1 LIQLWND
8 KGAVILSLA
17 IQPYLIFNSGLN
29 GVHQYLNQMVGFYAQ
44 HGFVKFFNPLNFG
57 KVSDLNLESASPS
70 CLWFNAYVV
79 AVGTVNASV
88 HVFEWK
94 TGIRKYLLLL
104 GSMNPKTVPKSFVF
118 HPSKQ
123 GCSEV
128 VIDSDRI
135 IASIGN
141 LIRVYHFDF

>member
-1 LIQLWND
+1 M
-8 KGAVILSLA
+8 SLA
-17 IQPYLIFNSGLN
+17 IQPYLNLSLNLGLN

-44 HGFVKFFNPLNFG
+44 SGEVKFFNASNLE
-57 KVSDLNLESASPS
+57 KVSTLNLDSAQPS
-70 CLWFNAYVV
+70 CLCFNAYVV
-79 AVGTVNASV
+79 AVGTINASV

-94 TGIRKYLLLL
+94 TGVRKYLLLL

-118 HPSKQ
+118 HPSRQ
-123 GCSEV
+123 GCTEV
-128 VIDSDRI
+128 TIDSDRI